1 MKRRAVV
8 LVACSVLLMYVVIY
22 SYSYNPDRYFDDIMS
37 KFGADYRHFP
47 PGLSGSVLRCGS
59 YRRLR
64 VQDRRLAARDQAGSV
79 ERSRHP
85 QQCSVQLGVGRDSER
100 SSSRQRWPPHH
111 WVVRTVSN
119 SQLSGCNSVDIG
131 AQIGDTTLNL
141 AAVFPGGT
149 VTAFEMGPPIDI
161 LRVNVRS
168 DRRLEDGL
176 FNCSLSLCRLNPQFN
191 IDVHNVAVSNKAG
204 RVFYQSGEC
213 C

>member
-1 MKRRAVV
+1 M
-8 LVACSVLLMYVVIY
+8 
-22 SYSYNPDRYFDDIMS
+22 
-37 KFGADYRHFP
+37 G
-47 PGLSGSVLRCGS
+47 
-59 YRRLR
+59 
-64 VQDRRLAARDQAGSV
+64 
-79 ERSRHP
+79 
-85 QQCSVQLGVGRDSER
+85 
-100 SSSRQRWPPHH
+100 
-111 WVVRTVSN
+111 TVSN
-119 SQLSGCNSVDIG
+119 SQLPGCNSVDIG

-168 DRRLEDGL
+168 ARRLKDGL
-176 FNCSLSLCRLNPQFN
+176 FNCSLYLCRLNPQFN